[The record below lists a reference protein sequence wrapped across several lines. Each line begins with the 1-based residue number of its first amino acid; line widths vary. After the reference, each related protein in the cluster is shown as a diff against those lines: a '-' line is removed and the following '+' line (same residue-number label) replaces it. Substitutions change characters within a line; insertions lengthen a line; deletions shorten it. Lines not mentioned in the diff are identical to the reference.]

1 MQRDVS
7 QCQVVVDTLRNEG
20 RCSYDIA
27 IYVVNTLKIEGR

>member
-1 MQRDVS
+1 MQRAM
-7 QCQVVVDTLRNEG
+7 VVVDTLRNEG